1 MNLVFT
7 QSLRAFVV
15 ALLARILLPAVAQP
29 ALPLDDPDL
38 KALLQARTRAE
49 AYVAEGEHATA
60 ITVLLQSMRDAPG
73 DRVELADA
81 AYGNG
86 QMISYVLLHLMPE
99 EAAYAFAEK
108 AFAVETY
115 EIDKMVQTLCY
126 IAIGLET
133 DEKDKFSR
141 EAQGLTSS
149 KIKNKIVRAITLY
162 FLASPYFYYNHRD
175 FSIQHAE
182 LLAKENPNLDL
193 AQTALNLLLYADRE
207 TKDFTELAAD
217 AVSKAAD
224 VPPYRSWSAS
234 LRSRIGE
241 CAGNLNTEKEV
252 PVTRGQALQP
262 LLRGITEG
270 SDWRERYFSL
280 LLVKNEFDG
289 AAGPDLRRVARSL
302 AATKSNTPDAVM
314 ARLELIRALSADCTR
329 KTADVAL
336 RDETLALALEVLE
349 KGVTETTPERVL
361 WESWVYGLK
370 QGAENLAA
378 AGHVE
383 AALTLYGALADRVP
397 GSKIADACHV
407 VMADLSGNVDSE
419 EAPQGAAE

>member
-1 MNLVFT
+1 MNLVCRHRFIGLLFT
-7 QSLRAFVV
+7 LV
-15 ALLARILLPAVAQP
+15 ALALLPVAAQP
-29 ALPLDDPDL
+29 TVAPDDPDL
-38 KALLQARTRAE
+38 KALLQARARAE
-49 AYVAEGEHATA
+49 AYVAEGNLATA
-60 ITVLLQSMRDAPG
+60 ITVLLQSMRDAPEE
-73 DRVELADA
+73 RVELADA

-86 QMISYVLLHLMPE
+86 QMIAYVLLHLMPE
-99 EAAYAFAEK
+99 EAAYEFSEK
-108 AFAVETY
+108 VFAVETY
-115 EIDKMVQTLCY
+115 EIDRMVRTLCY

-133 DEKDKFSR
+133 DEKDHFTR
-141 EAQGLTSS
+141 EAQDLTSS
-149 KIKNKIVRAITLY
+149 KINSEIVRAITLY

-207 TKDFTELAAD
+207 KGDFTEVVEAAFKS
-217 AVSKAAD
+217 AE
-224 VPPYRSWSAS
+224 VPPYSPWSAS
-234 LRSRIGE
+234 LRARIGE
-241 CAGNLNTEKEV
+241 CAGNLSAEKEV
-252 PVTRGQALQP
+252 SPSRAQALQP

-280 LLVKNEFDG
+280 LLLKNEFEGDIG
-289 AAGPDLRRVARSL
+289 TELRAAARSL
-302 AATKSNTPDAVM
+302 SATKSNTPDAVM
-314 ARLELIRALSADCTR
+314 ARLELIRALSADCAG
-329 KTADVAL
+329 KSSDVAL

-378 AGHVE
+378 AGHVD

-397 GSKIADACHV
+397 GSKIAAACHAA
-407 VMADLSGNVDSE
+407 MAALSGDVE
-419 EAPQGAAE
+419 PEPVPQGAAE